1 MDRLKQTCGTNS
13 HGILFSY
20 KKAKVCCCANMVE
33 VEVVMLSEIGLPQIN
48 STHDSIMSSEI
59 DEFSSSA
66 QSDAG

>member
-1 MDRLKQTCGTNS
+1 
-13 HGILFSY
+13 
-20 KKAKVCCCANMVE
+20 MVE